1 MAERLISWDWSL
13 LLFLNG
19 SDYAF
24 VDEVFWAITKTV
36 TWLPLFIVLFCA
48 IVRNNDWRRTMLLVI
63 LLAILVASTD
73 MFTSGFCKPFFHRLR
88 PSHNPEL
95 AAALR
100 VVKGYRGGMY
110 GFMSSHAANTFGVA
124 MFLTLLFRSRLATL
138 TLFLWASL
146 SSYSRMYLGVHYPT
160 DILCGATIGF
170 LFSTILYHVYAKFP
184 MLASGNKSQDAA
196 RGNLVEYRHADMK
209 LIPITFALTIIYV
222 IVRAAWLAC
231 MPCT

>member
-1 MAERLISWDWSL
+1 MAERLVSWDWSL

-24 VDEVFWAITKTV
+24 VDEVFWAMTKTA
-36 TWLPLFIVLFCA
+36 TWLPLFVVLFYA
-48 IVRNNDWRRTMLLVI
+48 ILRNNDLRHTMILVL

-95 AAALR
+95 IAALK

-110 GFMSSHAANTFGVA
+110 GFMSSHAANTFAVA
-124 MFLTLLFRSRLATL
+124 MFLTLLFRSRMAAF

-160 DILCGATIGF
+160 DILCGATTGF
-170 LFSTILYHVYAKFP
+170 LFSTILYYVYAKFP
-184 MLASGNKSQDAA
+184 MLSAGMKSQDDAK
-196 RGNLVEYRHADMK
+196 GNLVGYRHADMK

-222 IVRAAWLAC
+222 MVRAAWLAC